1 MLCFPRWEFLH
12 RGHWVIAASTIPPK
26 EPLAKHHVRWYPS
39 LSCGFQTW
47 CLATICKVKES
58 QCLRYKDCMNLLLGK
73 WTVSQRGR
81 NQYINWESRPRKGGH
96 KGCATSVVFNMV
108 HWYIK
113 PECIYPVTSH
123 PPGNWKNW
131 ADILWAGE
139 YIVTHKPGTCL
150 PLPAFSAVWFMH
162 RCVSIPIMYERSRK
176 SDASFCCWFQWDL
189 GSVKSCCRYI

>member
-1 MLCFPRWEFLH
+1 MSDGILHCPVDFKLGVWLQYARWK
-12 RGHWVIAASTIPPK
+12 RVSAWDTKIVWI
-26 EPLAKHHVRWYPS
+26 
-39 LSCGFQTW
+39 C
-47 CLATICKVKES
+47 CLG
-58 QCLRYKDCMNLLLGK
+58 NG
-73 WTVSQRGR
+73 
-81 NQYINWESRPRKGGH
+81 QYINWESRPRKGGH

-139 YIVTHKPGTCL
+139 NIVTHKPGTCL